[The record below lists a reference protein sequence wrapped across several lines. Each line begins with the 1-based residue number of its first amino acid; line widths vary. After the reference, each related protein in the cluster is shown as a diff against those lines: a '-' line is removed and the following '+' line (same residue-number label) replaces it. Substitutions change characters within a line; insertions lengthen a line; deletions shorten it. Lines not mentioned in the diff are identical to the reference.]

1 MSENTHDRQTDFITP
16 ELPHSLVNYGQQAAL
31 AGSICIGFSGGEA
44 AGAAGLIL
52 ASAAR
57 LGGGTVY
64 MCDGL
69 TPAETL
75 YIGQSNSVNLAV
87 YIGDSLKPEFYSV
100 SAQQP
105 VKASDNG
112 VGRLLFIDGTE
123 KKYTDSFKSYQ
134 KLKGVRLSDGG
145 AGRGNRLFRIAA
157 VKAGA
162 FIHPKEVGIAVFD
175 VSEDGMSLSVTDEA
189 GITHNFKE
197 IIRLLEERNVNVS
210 DGIQA
215 AFAVITASVDEKTT
229 VASLFPEKHSG
240 ARAEKTLWVNG
251 GADRTLAAFYRKYRG
266 EAVPHKDGYLCDFGD
281 EKIKIYPCRSGSQ
294 VKIAAESFNTETALE
309 LCTGMEMII
318 ERLTQAE

>member
-1 MSENTHDRQTDFITP
+1 MSENKYDRQTDFITA
-16 ELPHSLVNYGQQAAL
+16 ELPHSLVNCGQQAAL

-57 LGGGTVY
+57 LSGGTVC

-75 YIGQSNSVNLAV
+75 YIGQSRGVNLAV
-87 YIGDSLKPEFYSV
+87 YVGDSLKPEFYSI
-100 SAQQP
+100 SEKQS
-105 VKASDNG
+105 VKSSSSG
-112 VGRLLFIDGTE
+112 VGRLLFLDGTE

-134 KLKGVRLSDGG
+134 KLKGLRLSAGG

-162 FIHPKEVGIAVFD
+162 LIHPKEEGIAVFD
-175 VSEDGMSLSVTDEA
+175 VSADGMSLSVTDEA

-197 IIRLLEERNVNVS
+197 ISRLLEEKNVNTA

-215 AFAVITASVDEKTT
+215 AFAVITASVEEKTT
-229 VASLFPEKHSG
+229 VSSLFPEKHSG

-251 GADRTLAAFYRKYRG
+251 GAGRALAAFYRKYRG
-266 EAVPHKDGYLCDFGD
+266 EAVPPQRR
-281 EKIKIYPCRSGSQ
+281 IS
-294 VKIAAESFNTETALE
+294 V
-309 LCTGMEMII
+309 
-318 ERLTQAE
+318 